1 MPSAVSP
8 SSPSPAASP
17 AAQPSRLR
25 FALALIPG
33 AYVLITAILYGL
45 GPLMED
51 WPVFLRTLAIVPL
64 MVFGMVYAVIPL
76 VRRAM
81 SGRRGG

>member
-1 MPSAVSP
+1 MPSAASSSP
-8 SSPSPAASP
+8 SSAPP

-25 FALALIPG
+25 FSLALIPG

-64 MVFGMVYAVIPL
+64 MVFGMVYAIIPL
-76 VRRAM
+76 VRRVM
-81 SGRRGG
+81 SARRGG

>member
-1 MPSAVSP
+1 MPSAASP
-8 SSPSPAASP
+8 SSPSPAASS
-17 AAQPSRLR
+17 AQPSRLR
-25 FALALIPG
+25 FSLALIPG